1 MTHVLVKKLQL
12 ALSQKWVRK
21 AGVAAAS
28 LRRLLER
35 PGPPWAALVLGEGD
49 SGGAERAS
57 MIVVICCGTGSR
69 EGTSFSPP

>member
-1 MTHVLVKKLQL
+1 MRHMITSRPTSYVVRRRLVTHVLVKKLQL

-35 PGPPWAALVLGEGD
+35 PGPRRYSARVTPVVL
-49 SGGAERAS
+49 SGLR
-57 MIVVICCGTGSR
+57 
-69 EGTSFSPP
+69 